1 MSHERDLDPT
11 PILRAAV
18 APVITRG
25 CVVTVI
31 EGPDAGKQFVL
42 EDVVTQRVLIGQS
55 PVCAVCLTDRAVSRR
70 HAALE
75 GDRGTVRLLDLES
88 SNGTYVHQ
96 LRVRDVYL
104 RGGESVRIGST
115 TLRVDVDAS
124 THVLQASEQASFH
137 RVTGA
142 SPEMRALYPTFA
154 RLAASDV
161 PVLIEGETGT
171 GKEVL
176 AESLHEA
183 SARRDAPF
191 VIFDCTTVSGPLL
204 EAELFGHERGA
215 FTGAVASR
223 RGLFEEAHGGTLFVD
238 EVGDLDIALQAK
250 LLRALEKK
258 EVRRVGGN
266 RWTRVDVRIVA
277 ATRRDL
283 DREVQARRFRDDLFY
298 RLAVARVELPP
309 LRRRQGDIAMLTQAF
324 WTALGGD
331 EARLSPDLIQ
341 RFEEYSWPGNVRELH
356 NAVAR
361 QIALGDS
368 PLGEGSTPPPPSS
381 RGDGADFIDRVVRE
395 GKPLPTARQEVVAE
409 LERRFVTR
417 MLELHGGHV
426 GRAAEACG
434 IGRRYFQMIRAKR
447 PPT

>member
-1 MSHERDLDPT
+1 MTDRFDLDPT
-11 PILRAAV
+11 PILRAAI
-18 APVITRG
+18 APVVTRG
-25 CVVTVI
+25 CVITVL
-31 EGPDAGKQFVL
+31 EGPDAGKRFPV
-42 EDVVTQRVLIGQS
+42 EDMVTQRVLIGQS

-75 GDRGTVRLLDLES
+75 AEHGMVRLLDLES
-88 SNGTYVHQ
+88 SNGTFVNQ
-96 LRVRDVYL
+96 LRVRDIYL
-104 RGGESVRIGST
+104 RGGESVRVGST
-115 TLRVDVDAS
+115 TLRVDLDAS
-124 THVLQASEQASFH
+124 THVVQASEQSGFH
-137 RVTGA
+137 RVVGA
-142 SPEMRALYPTFA
+142 SPEMRSLYPMFA

-183 SARRDAPF
+183 SPRKDAPF
-191 VIFDCTTVSGPLL
+191 VIFDCTTVSPALL
-204 EAELFGHERGA
+204 EAELFGHEKGA
-215 FTGAVASR
+215 FTGAVTTR
-223 RGLFEEAHGGTLFVD
+223 RGLFEEAHGGTLFID

-250 LLRALEKK
+250 LLRAIEKT
-258 EVRRVGGN
+258 EVRLVGGN

-309 LRRRQGDIAMLTQAF
+309 LRRREGDIALLTQTF

-331 EARLSPDLIQ
+331 ETRLSPDLIQ
-341 RFEEYSWPGNVRELH
+341 RFEAYSWPGNVRELH

-361 QIALGDS
+361 QIALGDAG
-368 PLGEGSTPPPPSS
+368 LAEGMPAS
-381 RGDGADFIDRVVRE
+381 GDAIAGGGDFIDRIVESGR
-395 GKPLPTARQEVVAE
+395 PLPSARQEVVAE
-409 LERRFVTR
+409 FERRYVTR
-417 MLELHGGHV
+417 MLDLHGGHV
-426 GRAAEACG
+426 GRAAAACG

-447 PPT
+447 PAP